1 MGGEVGELVR
11 ASDVSHRQYAGVVGG
26 EEAIDCYGATGGQ
39 LHPQLF
45 EPEAADVGHP
55 AERQQQLIPLN
66 QVRFLPPAQLQPDRQ
81 SALNRGLIVGALSPP
96 AGEQG
101 YAVVGHLFGQ
111 RLGHL
116 PLFPGQQLIGEL
128 HQGDG
133 NAEQGQTL
141 GQLAAD
147 GAAAEHQQVAGRFA
161 QLPEAVRGEV
171 GHLLETRQPGH
182 HRPGAG
188 GDDDVAAA
196 QASAV
201 HLQLPGGDEAGPAL
215 DALHP
220 QSLIAFN
227 RIVGLD
233 LLDHRRYP
241 CHHGGKIGL

>member
-1 MGGEVGELVR
+1 M
-11 ASDVSHRQYAGVVGG
+11 
-26 EEAIDCYGATGGQ
+26 
-39 LHPQLF
+39 
-45 EPEAADVGHP
+45 
-55 AERQQQLIPLN
+55 
-66 QVRFLPPAQLQPDRQ
+66 
-81 SALNRGLIVGALSPP
+81 
-96 AGEQG
+96 
-101 YAVVGHLFGQ
+101 
-111 RLGHL
+111 
-116 PLFPGQQLIGEL
+116 
-128 HQGDG
+128 
-133 NAEQGQTL
+133 
-141 GQLAAD
+141 
-147 GAAAEHQQVAGRFA
+147 
-161 QLPEAVRGEV
+161 PEAVRGEV

-182 HRPGAG
+182 QGPGPG